1 MRVFNLMT
9 GVSLASMVCHSP
21 EGVGAGDGITITGS
35 EAVVDAI
42 AIELGNDDTI
52 NTFLDKY
59 MEAGETVKMSA
70 LHVLHMI
77 DDKHP
82 DMLEKF
88 PRLGTK
94 DGNNPE
100 MIKVNR
106 DDGKG
111 GSREQ
116 TKSFYSLLADK
127 HPTAMK
133 IKSIMASLTERKKA
147 GSINPAQYARDY
159 GKQDARLK
167 AFRKVFRK
175 AGATF
180 HQLTDMQQFPL
191 VIAAHATIEVVPVGG
206 GAAVEE
212 YVYSETPM
220 RLQSEKVRDD
230 VVQLSV
236 DNFNRINVAKAIE
249 MAKGAANVTKAHLL
263 ATITRAA
270 GAGNNKAVKLTKDT
284 FEGTVSGVWN
294 YLDNAGNLGLIT
306 ALINAGTK
314 PGNDTLLAMDALYT
328 KLDGILSPLMGK
340 IAELKDAIEA
350 KKAA

>member
-1 MRVFNLMT
+1 MRTMLMT
-9 GVSLASMVCHSP
+9 GLSLAAMVCHSP
-21 EGVGAGDGITITGS
+21 EGVGSSDGISITGG
-35 EAVVDAI
+35 EAIVDKI
-42 AIELGNDDTI
+42 ALELGNDEAI
-52 NTFLDKY
+52 NAFLERY

-82 DMLEKF
+82 DLLEQF

-127 HPTAMK
+127 HPTAIK
-133 IKSIMASLTERKKA
+133 IKAIMASLNERKKA
-147 GSINPAQYARDY
+147 GSLSPARYATDY
-159 GKQDARLK
+159 GKQDARLR

-175 AGATF
+175 AGATY
-180 HQLTDMQQFPL
+180 HQLTDMAALPL
-191 VIAAHATIEVVPVGG
+191 VIAKHAAIETVGQDG
-206 GAAVEE
+206 KTVEE
-212 YVYSETPM
+212 FVYSETPM
-220 RLQSEKVRDD
+220 RLQSEKMRDD
-230 VVQLSV
+230 VVSLSV

-249 MAKGAANVTKAHLL
+249 QAGGADKVTKAHLL
-263 ATITRAA
+263 ATITRASGTA
-270 GAGNNKAVKLTKDT
+270 KTTAPKLTKDT
-284 FEGTVSGVWN
+284 FEGVVSGVWN
-294 YLDNAGNLGLIT
+294 YLDDAGNLGVIT
-306 ALINAGTK
+306 AVINKGDKAG
-314 PGNDTLLAMDALYT
+314 NETLLALDALYT

-340 IAELKDAIEA
+340 IATLRDAQEA
-350 KKAA
+350 KKQAA